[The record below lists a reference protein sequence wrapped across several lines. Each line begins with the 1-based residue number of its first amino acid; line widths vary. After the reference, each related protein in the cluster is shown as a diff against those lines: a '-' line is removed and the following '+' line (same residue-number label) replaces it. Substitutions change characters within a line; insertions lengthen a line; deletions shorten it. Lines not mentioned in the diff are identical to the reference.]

1 MPEEHDQD
9 EPDTAP
15 PSAKPRVDAVG
26 RWLESQRRTEAFLN
40 PRPLVSYESARLKM
54 MSGAAGAAAMP
65 DMPRLVATRD
75 LNFAAGVF
83 ADLERTRKLFA
94 GFKPALDTARQMQ
107 GISRVGALP
116 AISRVGAL
124 PAIYDAA
131 VAGERIAKLIKP
143 PDTTSL
149 TRDLAGVTG
158 AVTSVASLI
167 RSPATELNRDLG
179 AIASSALG
187 SWRRYVDAMPST
199 LDLGD
204 LYGAQAAARG
214 VLGVAATS
222 AILLGDD
229 YAAEVAEEWE
239 LAPAETRV
247 RMRDGLARID
257 PRLLVRL
264 DGAWDAVAHAGPD
277 SASQAA
283 NSAIEA
289 LDWTLRLACKA
300 GGGAAGVEAWI
311 LEQPKPSEYR
321 DDNGYP
327 TRAAKI
333 RYLLRESEYEADFVA
348 AIASNLSALRGELQK
363 LKHTHG
369 EHGVDAVERLLPS
382 VEAVLLL
389 IVD

>member
-9 EPDTAP
+9 KPDTTP
-15 PSAKPRVDAVG
+15 SSAKPRVDVVG
-26 RWLESQRRTEAFLN
+26 KWLESQRRTEAFLN
-40 PRPLVSYESARLKM
+40 PRPLVSYEPAWLKM
-54 MSGAAGAAAMP
+54 MTGAAGAAAMP
-65 DMPRLVATRD
+65 DVTRLFATRD
-75 LNFAAGVF
+75 VNFAAGVF
-83 ADLERTRKLFA
+83 ADLERTRNLFG
-94 GFKPALDTARQMQ
+94 GFNPALGAARQMQ

-116 AISRVGAL
+116 AI
-124 PAIYDAA
+124 YDAA
-131 VAGERIAKLIKP
+131 LAGERIAQLINP
-143 PDTTSL
+143 LDITSL

-167 RSPATELNRDLG
+167 RSPVTELNRDLG
-179 AIASSALG
+179 AIAASALG
-187 SWRRYVDAMPST
+187 SWRSYVDAMPSS

-229 YAAEVAEEWE
+229 DAIEVAEEWE

-247 RMRDGLARID
+247 RMRAGLARIA

-264 DGAWDAVAHAGPD
+264 DGAWDAVVHAGPD

-289 LDWTLRLACKA
+289 LDWTLRLACEA
-300 GGGAAGVEAWI
+300 AGGAAGVEAWI
-311 LEQPKPSEYR
+311 LEQPKPSQHR

-348 AIASNLSALRGELQK
+348 AIANNLNALRGELQK

-369 EHGVDAVERLLPS
+369 VHGVDAVERLLPS

>member
-9 EPDTAP
+9 KPDTTP
-15 PSAKPRVDAVG
+15 SSAKPRVDVVG
-26 RWLESQRRTEAFLN
+26 KWLESQRRTEAFLN
-40 PRPLVSYESARLKM
+40 PRPLVSYEPAWLKM
-54 MSGAAGAAAMP
+54 MTGAAGAAAMP
-65 DMPRLVATRD
+65 DVTRLFATRD
-75 LNFAAGVF
+75 VNFAAGVF
-83 ADLERTRKLFA
+83 ADLERTRNLFG
-94 GFKPALDTARQMQ
+94 GFNPALGAARQMQ

-116 AISRVGAL
+116 AI
-124 PAIYDAA
+124 YDAA
-131 VAGERIAKLIKP
+131 LAGERIAQLINP
-143 PDTTSL
+143 LDITSL

-167 RSPATELNRDLG
+167 RSPVTELNRDLG
-179 AIASSALG
+179 AIAASALG
-187 SWRRYVDAMPST
+187 SWRSYVDAMPSS

-229 YAAEVAEEWE
+229 DAIEVAEEWE
-239 LAPAETRV
+239 LAPAETR
-247 RMRDGLARID
+247 
-257 PRLLVRL
+257 
-264 DGAWDAVAHAGPD
+264 DGAWDAVVHAGPD

-289 LDWTLRLACKA
+289 LDWTLRLACEA
-300 GGGAAGVEAWI
+300 AGGAAGVEAWI
-311 LEQPKPSEYR
+311 LEQPKPSQHR

-348 AIASNLSALRGELQK
+348 AIANNLNALRGELQK

-369 EHGVDAVERLLPS
+369 VHGVDAVERLLPS
-382 VEAVLLL
+382 VEAMLLL